1 MNKLFKSKNY
11 QTLESIGFIAF
22 MTTIMVQ
29 NFIRPKSKDYDEIV
43 KQLLGVLPN
52 LLAGIGMSIAIFI
65 YNNGYFEK
73 IKLNPEKRMLASVIL
88 SILGLTLWEY
98 IQIFAYRPFDIND
111 VIATIVV
118 SLLSGVL
125 IYLNINYNKKHNKV
139 EF

>member
-22 MTTIMVQ
+22 ITTILVQ
-29 NFIRPKSKDYDEIV
+29 NFIRPNSKDYNEII

-52 LLAGIGMSIAIFI
+52 FLAGIGMSIAIFI

-98 IQIFAYRPFDIND
+98 IQIFSYRPFDIND
-111 VIATIVV
+111 VIATILG
-118 SLLSGVL
+118 SLLSAVL
-125 IYLNINYNKKHNKV
+125 IYLNIKYNKKQNLV

>member
-22 MTTIMVQ
+22 ITTILVQ
-29 NFIRPKSKDYDEIV
+29 NFIRPNSKDYDEII

-52 LLAGIGMSIAIFI
+52 FLAGIGMSMAIFI

-111 VIATIVV
+111 VIATIVG
-118 SLLSGVL
+118 SLLSAVL
-125 IYLNINYNKKHNKV
+125 IYLNIKYNKKQNLV

>member
-1 MNKLFKSKNY
+1 MYKPFKSKNY

-22 MTTIMVQ
+22 ITTILVQ
-29 NFIRPKSKDYDEIV
+29 NFIRPNSKDYDEMI

-52 LLAGIGMSIAIFI
+52 FLAGIGMSMAIFI

-111 VIATIVV
+111 VIATILG
-118 SLLSGVL
+118 SLLSAVL
-125 IYLNINYNKKHNKV
+125 IYLNINYNKKLNLV